1 MLVPCGNVLD
11 YGSLHVTG
19 DLLRFLF
26 LGTEYVVFQYSAK
39 VVQSLGRSG
48 VFPGGELQG
57 GLVVC
62 KTQYVGFYSMR
73 FSRSCPVAVY
83 GYENVGLSFS
93 RYGGA
98 FLKRDEPVAVSCK
111 VDVFYAETLSPLQQA
126 FA

>member
-1 MLVPCGNVLD
+1 M
-11 YGSLHVTG
+11 
-19 DLLRFLF
+19 
-26 LGTEYVVFQYSAK
+26 
-39 VVQSLGRSG
+39 QSLGRSG

-73 FSRSCPVAVY
+73 FFRSCPVAVY

-111 VDVFYAETLSPLQQA
+111 VDVFYAETFPSSTSLCLSFLAILSVTFFSLRPLGPIA
-126 FA
+126 PGSCPP